1 MVVGL
6 KCKFLEM
13 EFLYFFFFEVG
24 DDSVFYDSDDIN
36 GEINDYIWEYKELV
50 NYFIEWVLI
59 YMDDSINENLRSFG
73 N

>member
-50 NYFIEWVLI
+50 NYFIE
-59 YMDDSINENLRSFG
+59 
-73 N
+73 